1 MFNTCDNLSVTE
13 YKDSTYICAVKLGN
27 LLIEVG
33 YLLDIERMWRYK
45 VMGGQREH
53 PW

>member
-13 YKDSTYICAVKLGN
+13 YKDSTYICAVKLRK
-27 LLIEVG
+27 LLMEVG
-33 YLLDIERMWRYK
+33 YSLDIEGMWRYK
-45 VMGGQREH
+45 MGGQREH